1 MSNTFDPRQI
11 TTSVTGDKP
20 AFIKVVFPS
29 PMHESAGAGPV
40 GGQTTED
47 YIRLS
52 MLPQELRD
60 RVVLYIKESLR
71 A

>member
-1 MSNTFDPRQI
+1 MNKIDPSQLVH
-11 TTSVTGDKP
+11 SVSGDKP

-29 PMHESAGAGPV
+29 PTMEVAGGGPL

-52 MLPQELRD
+52 MLPKELRD

-71 A
+71 G